1 MKAFISTILL
11 VASASQGTIAAPS
24 DSTDTNTRGFF
35 GANRPVGGYNAGVNT
50 GFGGVNTVGG
60 GVNPGFGGVNPGFG
74 GVNQGFGGVN
84 PGFGGVNPGFGGV
97 NPGVGGGVVPA
108 SGSVCQFWCNRGGK
122 YVCCENSQ
130 QAHPGRCP
138 VPRPQCPPVR
148 SGFQGPQSC
157 NLDIDCP
164 FQNKCCYDTCL
175 NDRVCKPAQYYLD
188 VTWT

>member
-1 MKAFISTILL
+1 MKAFISTVLL
-11 VASASQGTIAAPS
+11 VAIASQDTRAAPS
-24 DSTDTNTRGFF
+24 DTTDSKANSRGFF
-35 GANRPVGGYNAGVNT
+35 GGNRPLGGYNAGVGGGLVGGVNT
-50 GFGGVNTVGG
+50 GFGGVN
-60 GVNPGFGGVNPGFG
+60 PS
-74 GVNQGFGGVN
+74 FGGVN

-97 NPGVGGGVVPA
+97 NPGFGGLNPSVGGGVDPP
-108 SGSVCQFWCNRGGK
+108 SGRVCQFWCNRGGQ

-175 NDRVCKPAQYYLD
+175 NDRVCKPALYY
-188 VTWT
+188 

>member
-1 MKAFISTILL
+1 MKAFISTVLL
-11 VASASQGTIAAPS
+11 VTLASQGTRAAPS

-35 GANRPVGGYNAGVNT
+35 GANRPVGGYNAGVTGGFGGGVNT

-60 GVNPGFGGVNPGFG
+60 GVNPGFGGVN
-74 GVNQGFGGVN
+74 Q
-84 PGFGGVNPGFGGV
+84 GFGGV

-138 VPRPQCPPVR
+138 VP
-148 SGFQGPQSC
+148 
-157 NLDIDCP
+157 
-164 FQNKCCYDTCL
+164 
-175 NDRVCKPAQYYLD
+175 
-188 VTWT
+188 